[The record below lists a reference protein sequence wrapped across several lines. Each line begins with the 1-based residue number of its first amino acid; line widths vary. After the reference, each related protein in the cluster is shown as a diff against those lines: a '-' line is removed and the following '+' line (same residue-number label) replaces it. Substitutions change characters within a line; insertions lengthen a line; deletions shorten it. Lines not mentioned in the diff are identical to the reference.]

1 MPVILHW
8 IITSL
13 PCSHCSLPLQ
23 LPTSFSHVPLFCLLW
38 TLVKE
43 SPLFFLKKKTW
54 AWSVYRPV
62 CCYQLSFFVQYSL
75 GLLYSLSSCA
85 QTWFLYRSPP
95 LILAVESCPCVSVC
109 VHLFVYCVSLFMLKW
124 LSWIYLE
131 TLTGSVFIVMSFCI
145 TGEAYSTK
153 IDK

>member
-95 LILAVESCPCVSVC
+95 PHSRCWILSLCVC
-109 VHLFVYCVSLFMLKW
+109 VRASLCVLCFAVHA
-124 LSWIYLE
+124 E
-131 TLTGSVFIVMSFCI
+131 VIVMNLFRNSDWKCLHCNVI
-145 TGEAYSTK
+145 LHYRWG
-153 IDK
+153 IQH